1 MKGTAAGS
9 RDRQTPRAE
18 RQRVLRS
25 RDAFWR
31 PEDLAG
37 SPSTRQHLLS
47 SLVQDGELRRVR
59 RGLYWRGARSPLG
72 MSPPPTEALV
82 QVLAPGAGVGP
93 AGLSAANLLRL
104 STQIP
109 RRAEVAVPARAPSDA
124 GPIRFVARPAR
135 RNRETARLS
144 PAEVAFLEVLESWE
158 KVLEVSPQEARTRL
172 AHLMASG
179 DVRADRLARAG
190 RSEPGSVRAR
200 LRELLASSGRPDL
213 AARVPAPDPRTA
225 AIARRK
231 LMGTT

>member
-1 MKGTAAGS
+1 MTGRTARS
-9 RDRQTPRAE
+9 RDRRTPPAE

-25 RDAFWR
+25 HETFWR

-47 SLVQDGELRRVR
+47 SLVQEGELRRVR
-59 RGLYWRGARSPLG
+59 RGLYWRGTQTPLG

-82 QVLAPGAGVGP
+82 QALAPGAGVGP

-104 STQIP
+104 STQVP

-124 GPIRFVARPAR
+124 GSVRFVARSAR

-172 AHLMASG
+172 TRLLTSG
-179 DVRADRLARAG
+179 DVRADRLTRAA
-190 RSEPGSVRAR
+190 RSEPGSVRTR
-200 LRELLASSGRPDL
+200 LRELLASSGRADL

-225 AIARRK
+225 AVARQK